1 MNGVIDWG
9 DFIPNSSGG
18 SNDGGR
24 MDFLWLKSGNTY
36 RVRPVHKPVIFY
48 KYFFSNEGKLRT
60 AICKEPSTCSV
71 KVNHPEL
78 DPPSERFAI
87 LVIDRA
93 DGKLKV
99 MEFPKSVFLSIK
111 AWWTATQKNPGG
123 NDGVDW
129 AISVAGSGKQ
139 GTKYT
144 STPIEASPFTN
155 EEKQMIVKVLKDDE
169 GNDTGILEKIFK
181 AHYPEDIE
189 KKLFGAWEPKGKA
202 AAAPAAPAQ
211 AVPVAPAAP
220 AATGGDVQIDW

>member
-18 SNDGGR
+18 NSGDGSR

-48 KYFFSNEGKLRT
+48 KYFFTNEGKLRT
-60 AICKEPSTCSV
+60 AICKEPSTCAV

-78 DPPSERFAI
+78 DSPSERFSI

-93 DGKLKV
+93 DGKVKV

-123 NDGVDW
+123 NEGVDW
-129 AISVAGSGKQ
+129 AIQVTGTGKQ

-155 EEKQMIVKVLKDDE
+155 EEKQMIVKVLKDEE
-169 GNDTGILEKIFK
+169 GNDTKVLEKIFK
-181 AHYPEDIE
+181 AHPADVIE
-189 KKLFGAWEPKGKA
+189 KKLFGAYEPRGKA
-202 AAAPAAPAQ
+202 ASTAPAQ
-211 AVPVAPAAP
+211 PVPIAPVATVAP
-220 AATGGDVQIDW
+220 VTGDAQIDW

>member
-9 DFIPNSSGG
+9 DFIPNSSGS
-18 SNDGGR
+18 SNVGGR
-24 MDFLWLKSGNTY
+24 MDFLWLKSGSTY

-48 KYFFSNEGKLRT
+48 KYFYKNGTKLRT
-60 AICKEPSTCSV
+60 AICKEPSTCTV
-71 KVNHPEL
+71 KINHPEL
-78 DPPSERFAI
+78 DTPSERFAI

-93 DGKLKV
+93 DGKVKV

-129 AISVAGSGKQ
+129 AINVAGSGQK

-155 EEKQMIVKVLKDDE
+155 EEKQLIVKVLKDEE
-169 GNDTGILEKIFK
+169 GNDTAILEKIFK
-181 AHYPEDIE
+181 AHSPEDIE
-189 KKLFGAWEPKGKA
+189 KKLFGELEERV
-202 AAAPAAPAQ
+202 Q
-211 AVPVAPAAP
+211 PVASTPVQPVPTTDSTAP
-220 AATGGDVQIDW
+220 SADVAIDW

>member
-9 DFIPNSSGG
+9 DFIPNSSGNSG
-18 SNDGGR
+18 NSDR
-24 MDFLWLKSGNTY
+24 VDFLWLKSGSTY

-48 KYFFSNEGKLRT
+48 KYFFQNEGKLRT
-60 AICKEPSTCSV
+60 AICADPSSCSV

-78 DPPSERFAI
+78 DTPSERFAI

-111 AWWTATQKNPGG
+111 AWWTATNKNPGG
-123 NDGVDW
+123 NEGVDW
-129 AISVAGSGKQ
+129 AIQVTGSGKQ

-144 STPIEASPFTN
+144 STPIEPAPFTN

-169 GNDTGILEKIFK
+169 GNDTKLLEKIYK
-181 AHYPEDIE
+181 AHSSDEIE
-189 KKLFGAWEPKGKA
+189 KKLFGALEPKGKPASTA
-202 AAAPAAPAQ
+202 AAQPVPSAPATT
-211 AVPVAPAAP
+211 PV
-220 AATGGDVQIDW
+220 GGNVEIDW